1 MKAGEVLEFSAS
13 RKIVVLY
20 KRFLDLLIDLR
31 ADSEANLDRLEDALS
46 DVQRK
51 LDDAKVP
58 VSVMSNFDQFDWF
71 DEDKLQRLRKTVLD
85 LGNDLKRELQ
95 TEIQKYNISL

>member
-1 MKAGEVLEFSAS
+1 
-13 RKIVVLY
+13 
-20 KRFLDLLIDLR
+20 LDLLIDLR

-58 VSVMSNFDQFDWF
+58 VSVMSN
-71 DEDKLQRLRKTVLD
+71 
-85 LGNDLKRELQ
+85 
-95 TEIQKYNISL
+95 